1 MGGVYSLALAVTD
14 YTALAIRSVRARG
27 ASMRR
32 RTTVTQRS
40 SAAKSTDSEQWSP
53 GSGALGSDKDNSKRA
68 TFAVEVKHEDG
79 GREVSKTRKGYS
91 TPWAVC
97 TSKFTLIQVV
107 FNAITS
113 VVMSLLLFW
122 LLFALA
128 SEGPY
133 EWWHPN
139 LVGVILGSVLLVSP
153 SLVMGLAPAGMPE
166 AIEKGWFF
174 LVDPAETDISG
185 MVKWM
190 PFLADTERMKFGLLR
205 HITLGLWLL
214 PLFLVVPLLLAFFVV
229 SNDDG
234 VRARLRLSR
243 ASPASRCTS
252 LPWCPSPPSPLRGF
266 TPNPLPSEVI
276 ASSSHLPTFVFTAQY
291 LQTWELI
298 WFNIAFE
305 TVLCIPCTILG
316 LLAFSLEYNYA
327 RVRRTMSMH
336 PHPVTRAVRRIVSC
350 IKLYFRE
357 GCCCA
362 CEYEKNDPPFQSL
375 PNLAPSC
382 SNGSQQCSGRL

>member
-1 MGGVYSLALAVTD
+1 MGGVYSLSLAVTE
-14 YTALAIRSVRARG
+14 YAAMAVKSMRSVR
-27 ASMRR
+27 RR
-32 RTTVTQRS
+32 RSTVSAPRRSVAADSESSKNRS
-40 SAAKSTDSEQWSP
+40 SVAS
-53 GSGALGSDKDNSKRA
+53 GSDSNRTEGGKRA
-68 TFAVEVKHEDG
+68 TFSVEVVKKSDEVG
-79 GREVSKTRKGYS
+79 AGRDAAMRRKGYS

-128 SEGPY
+128 SQGPY

-139 LVGVILGSVLLVSP
+139 IVGVILGSVLLVSP

-174 LVDPAETDISG
+174 LVDPADIDPR
-185 MVKWM
+185 MVRYM

-214 PLFLVVPLLLAFFVV
+214 PAFLAVPLLLSYFVMA
-229 SNDDG
+229 NEDG
-234 VRARLRLSR
+234 VGDCLPCPRPAPPALTPHPVR
-243 ASPASRCTS
+243 SP
-252 LPWCPSPPSPLRGF
+252 
-266 TPNPLPSEVI
+266 
-276 ASSSHLPTFVFTAQY
+276 QY

-305 TVLCIPCTILG
+305 TVLCIPCTVLG

-327 RVRRTMSMH
+327 RVRATMSMH
-336 PHPVTRAVRRIVSC
+336 PHPGKRAVRRIVSC

-357 GCCCA
+357 GCCCE
-362 CEYEKNDPPFQSL
+362 CDYEKNDPPFQNL

-382 SNGSQQCSGRL
+382 ANNGSQQCSGRL